1 MFYICVVNMTKH
13 KQNTMT
19 TLELI
24 QSLNKKANQ
33 TKKELTKSFFS
44 GDKKYFNEMLNSFPK
59 ANVNGNVYETINN
72 IASMYARGLDY

>member
-1 MFYICVVNMTKH
+1 
-13 KQNTMT
+13 MT

-24 QSLNKKANQ
+24 QAVNSKANQ

-44 GDKKYFNEMLNSFPK
+44 GDKTFYTKMLNSFPN